1 MTKRLSIVTMIL
13 LMLYIMI
20 PTVEEGKQERTIQ
33 KEIRGVFISYIELQT
48 YIKNKTYN
56 ESINNI
62 ENIVKNLKQNN
73 FNTIYLQVRSHMDSI
88 YDSDL
93 FPVSKNIILKNNES
107 YDVLEK
113 FIEISKKEN
122 ISIYAWVN
130 PYRIGNNYNKE
141 SKYYSMVKDDI
152 KNVNGVYY
160 LNPASNN
167 TTNLIVDGIKEIVK
181 KYEVKGILF
190 DDYFYPS
197 KDIDIEEY
205 NSENKSITIEEY
217 RLNNINKMVK
227 KVNKEIK
234 NINKNIEF
242 GISPDANIDND
253 YNKEYAD
260 VKRWGEESEYVDFLM
275 PQIYYGFEN
284 ETKPFE
290 VVLEEWKNIVKN
302 KNIKLLV
309 ALAFYKTG
317 KIDNYAKKGENEWIN
332 NNDIIKRE
340 VLMIREKQNINGFSM
355 FRYDN
360 MFNENI
366 MTDNSKKEIQNLK
379 EIM

>member
-302 KNIKLLV
+302 RNVKLLV

>member
-20 PTVEEGKQERTIQ
+20 PTVEEEKKERTIQ

-302 KNIKLLV
+302 KNVKLLV

>member
-1 MTKRLSIVTMIL
+1 MTKKLSVATIIL
-13 LMLYIMI
+13 LMLYTML
-20 PTVEEGKQERTIQ
+20 PNVEDKKEEVVKK

-48 YIKNKTYN
+48 YIKDKTYN
-56 ESINNI
+56 ESITNI
-62 ENIVKNLKQNN
+62 ESIVKNLKQNN

-88 YDSDL
+88 YNSDF
-93 FPVSKNIILKNNES
+93 FPVSKNIILKNGES

-122 ISIYAWVN
+122 IDIYAWVN
-130 PYRIGNNYNKE
+130 PYRIGNDYNKE
-141 SKYYSMVKDDI
+141 SRYYNRVKDDI

-160 LNPASNN
+160 LNPASENSKK
-167 TTNLIVDGIKEIVK
+167 LIVDGVKEIVK

-197 KDIDIEEY
+197 KDIDIEDY
-205 NSENKSITIEEY
+205 NKTDKSISIEEY
-217 RLNNINKMVK
+217 RLNNINEMVK
-227 KVNKEIK
+227 SVNKEIK
-234 NINKNIEF
+234 SINRNIEF

-260 VKRWGEESEYVDFLM
+260 VKRWGEESEYVDYLM

-290 VVLEEWKNIVKN
+290 EVLEEWRGIVKN
-302 KNIKLLV
+302 ERVKLLV

-317 KIDNYAKKGENEWIN
+317 KIDNYAKKGQNEWIN
-332 NNDIIKRE
+332 NSDVITRE
-340 VLMIREKQNINGFSM
+340 VLKIREKRNIEGFCM

-360 MFNENI
+360 IFNKNI
-366 MTDNSKKEIQNLK
+366 MTENSEKEKQNLK

>member
-20 PTVEEGKQERTIQ
+20 PTVEEEKKERTIQ

-197 KDIDIEEY
+197 KDIWP
-205 NSENKSITIEEY
+205 KSTWPTPT
-217 RLNNINKMVK
+217 
-227 KVNKEIK
+227 
-234 NINKNIEF
+234 
-242 GISPDANIDND
+242 S
-253 YNKEYAD
+253 
-260 VKRWGEESEYVDFLM
+260 S
-275 PQIYYGFEN
+275 
-284 ETKPFE
+284 
-290 VVLEEWKNIVKN
+290 
-302 KNIKLLV
+302 
-309 ALAFYKTG
+309 
-317 KIDNYAKKGENEWIN
+317 
-332 NNDIIKRE
+332 
-340 VLMIREKQNINGFSM
+340 
-355 FRYDN
+355 
-360 MFNENI
+360 
-366 MTDNSKKEIQNLK
+366 
-379 EIM
+379 

>member
-1 MTKRLSIVTMIL
+1 MTKRLSIVTLIL

-302 KNIKLLV
+302 KNVKLLV

>member
-141 SKYYSMVKDDI
+141 SRYYSMVKDDI

-302 KNIKLLV
+302 RNVKLLV

>member
-1 MTKRLSIVTMIL
+1 MTKKLSIVTIIL
-13 LMLYIMI
+13 LMLYAMI
-20 PTVEEGKQERTIQ
+20 PNVEEK
-33 KEIRGVFISYIELQT
+33 KEDKYVKKEVRGVFISYIELQT
-48 YIKNKTYN
+48 YIKDKSYN
-56 ESINNI
+56 ESISNI

-88 YDSDL
+88 YNSDL
-93 FPVSKNIILKNNES
+93 FPVSKNIILENKES
-107 YDVLEK
+107 YDVLKE

-122 ISIYAWVN
+122 IDIYAWVN
-130 PYRIGNNYNKE
+130 PYRIGTSYNKD
-141 SKYYSMVKDDI
+141 SKYYTRVKDDI

-167 TTNLIVDGIKEIVK
+167 SRELIIDGVKEIVK
-181 KYEVKGILF
+181 KYDVKGILF

-197 KDIDIEEY
+197 KEIDLEDY
-205 NSENKSITIEEY
+205 NKENKNISIEEY
-217 RLNNINKMVK
+217 RLNNINTMIKS
-227 KVNKEIK
+227 VNKEIK
-234 NINKNIEF
+234 SINRNIEF

-260 VKRWGEESEYVDFLM
+260 VKRWGNDNEYVDFLM

-284 ETKPFE
+284 ESKPFAE
-290 VVLEEWKNIVKN
+290 VLEEWRKVVTNDKV
-302 KNIKLLV
+302 KLLV

-317 KIDNYAKKGENEWIN
+317 KIDNYAKKGQNEWIDN
-332 NNDIIKRE
+332 TDIIKRE
-340 VLMIREKQNINGFSM
+340 VLKIREKENIEGFSM

-360 MFNENI
+360 IFNSSI
-366 MTDNSKKEIQNLK
+366 MTENSKKEKQNLN